1 MKVEKVAKFLLLL
14 VIGLSSL
21 PGFSSSRSGYYVLA
35 ASGPCIVLSSKHEI
49 LFNGQGKNLEGRELF
64 PGEVLKTYMNAN
76 VVLLEYPQ
84 MLRMT
89 IAQDGIFKINNS
101 HSVWMSL
108 GSIWV
113 KVSHFLKKPFNFE
126 VESPNAVAV
135 AHGTE
140 FEVSVESKSSGVHVF
155 NGVVQVGNKVK
166 MIKVMPGYYVSGI
179 EERFALSAPHPFSM
193 KVIKNHPWW
202 RANLRFNRKFSY
214 FLREHRAG
222 IFKLMRRGILPSR
235 QFKVFRSYVRRQPF
249 FRRLRARWR
258 GRFLQKARGLRG
270 RLQGHKGKGP
280 LCCKS
285 LHPHKPL
292 HPLHPHKPFYRH
304 HRRQ

>member
-1 MKVEKVAKFLLLL
+1 MSIKKATKFLLVLMM
-14 VIGLSSL
+14 GLSFL
-21 PGFSSSRSGYYVLA
+21 PGFSSPRSGYYALA
-35 ASGPCIVLSSKHEI
+35 ASGHCILLSSGHQI

-89 IAQDGIFKINNS
+89 VGQDSIFKINNS

-126 VESPNAVAV
+126 VESPNAIAV

-140 FEVSVESKSSGVHVF
+140 FEVSTGNKGSGVHVF
-155 NGVVQVGNKVK
+155 RGVVQVGNKVK
-166 MIKVMPGYYVSGI
+166 MIKVLPGYYVSGI
-179 EERFALSAPHPFSM
+179 KERLVPEAPHPFNL
-193 KVIKNHPWW
+193 KEIRNPWW

-214 FLREHRAG
+214 FLREHRAD
-222 IFKLMRRGILPSR
+222 IFKRIKRGVPLSR
-235 QFKVFRSYVRRQPF
+235 QFKIFRFYVRRQTF
-249 FRRLRARWR
+249 FRRLKARWKGKLLR
-258 GRFLQKARGLRG
+258 KARGLRG
-270 RLQGHKGKGP
+270 RLQGQKGKGP
-280 LCCKS
+280 LCCK
-285 LHPHKPL
+285 PR
-292 HPLHPHKPFYRH
+292 HPHKPFYKR
-304 HRRQ
+304 HRR